1 MNKSYVETL
10 AGQWKRLNIETV
22 EEAMKFA
29 EKKHKE
35 MYKAIHK
42 KEDKPT
48 TKKVKEEK
56 LPAWFNKEQEI
67 NETTKEEQE
76 ELDKILNEL
85 V

>member
-1 MNKSYVETL
+1 M
-10 AGQWKRLNIETV
+10 R
-22 EEAMKFA
+22 FA

-48 TKKVKEEK
+48 VKKVKEEK
-56 LPAWFNKEQEI
+56 LPAWFNKEQEL
-67 NETTKEEQE
+67 NETTREEQE

>member
-1 MNKSYVETL
+1 METL

-42 KEDKPT
+42 KEDKAT